1 MFRPRII
8 PVLLLLNKG
17 LVKTIQFKNPTYVGD
32 PMNAVKIFNDLR
44 ADELVFLD
52 ITATKENRTPPL
64 DVLRKI
70 ADEAYMPFAAGG
82 GVRTLDHVRSIIN
95 AGAEKV
101 VINTS
106 AVESPSV
113 IEQAASVFG
122 NQSIVVSIDAKKK
135 GSGQYEVFTHSGGKS
150 TALNPVD
157 VAKRSESLGAG
168 EIMINSID
176 KDGTFEGYD
185 LDLVKQVA
193 DAVTIPVI
201 ACGGA
206 KDYENLAEPYRA
218 GATAVAAGSLF
229 VFIGRKRAV
238 LINYPDRQDMES
250 IFGMGAVSA

>member
-17 LVKTIQFKNPTYVGD
+17 LVKTIQFTNPTYVGD
-32 PMNAVKIFNDLR
+32 PINAVKIFNDQK

-64 DVLRKI
+64 DLLRKI
-70 ADEAYMPFAAGG
+70 AEEAYMPFAAGG
-82 GVRTLDHVRSIIN
+82 GVKTLDHVRNIIN

-106 AVESPSV
+106 AVENPKV
-113 IEQAASVFG
+113 IEQAASIFG
-122 NQSIVVSIDAKKK
+122 NQSIIVSIDAKKI
-135 GSGQYEVFTHSGGKS
+135 GNGQYEVFVRSGEKA
-150 TALNPVD
+150 TALNPVA
-157 VAKRSESLGAG
+157 VAKDCESRGAG

-176 KDGTFEGYD
+176 KDGTLAGYD
-185 LDLVKQVA
+185 LELVKQVA
-193 DAVTIPVI
+193 DAVSIPVI

-206 KDYENLAEPYRA
+206 KDYENLAEPYKT

-238 LINYPDRQDMES
+238 LINYPDRQEIEE
-250 IFGMGAVSA
+250 IFSRNS